1 MARFLIDLSRQVTEY
16 AAVSVDADSE
26 EEAIEIA
33 LNMAEEGEV
42 DWDPEFADIDVD
54 HIISLDDEDETDDE

>member
-1 MARFLIDLSRQVTEY
+1 MARFLIDLSRAVTEY
-16 AAVSVDADSE
+16 AAVYVEAGSE

-42 DWDPEFADIDVD
+42 DWDAEFADIVFD
-54 HIISLDDEDETDDE
+54 HIIGLDDEDETDEE

>member
-42 DWDPEFADIDVD
+42 DWDPEFADIEFD
-54 HIISLDDEDETDDE
+54 HIISLDDEDETDEE